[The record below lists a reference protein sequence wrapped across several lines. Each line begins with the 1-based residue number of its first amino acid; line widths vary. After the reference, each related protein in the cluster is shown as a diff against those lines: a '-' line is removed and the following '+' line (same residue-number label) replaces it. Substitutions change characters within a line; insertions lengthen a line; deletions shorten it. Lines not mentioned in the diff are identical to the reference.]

1 MQANPRSKMSDRPKT
16 GLERLATE
24 LASLSW
30 RRMNGAPWGADEE
43 EHLRALASELRS
55 EVSRVERLTIDG
67 TESEFLSALK
77 SLLSEA

>member
-1 MQANPRSKMSDRPKT
+1 MSDRPKT
-16 GLERLATE
+16 DLERLATE

-30 RRMNGAPWGADEE
+30 RRMNGAPWGAGEDDR
-43 EHLRALASELRS
+43 LRALASDVRS

-77 SLLSEA
+77 SLLNEV